1 MTPTWNRVV
10 DGWGKKPLSR
20 GLTLLE
26 VLIALVI
33 ISTALV
39 GLVRLENQDIRAINS
54 SRRMTTATM
63 LARNMLAQVELAGF
77 PEDVEE
83 EEGDFQEEETDE
95 ELKAHYAG
103 FRWKRSIEAV
113 QFGGMTLD
121 NARRVQITIFWE
133 EGKRERQL
141 DVVTYLAR
149 RGEETSNK

>member
-10 DGWGKKPLSR
+10 DGRGKRLLSR

-39 GLVRLENQDIRAINS
+39 GLVTLENQDIRAINS

-77 PEDVEE
+77 PEDLEE
-83 EEGDFQEEETDE
+83 EEGDFQDEETDE

-103 FRWKRSIEAV
+103 FRWKRSIEGV

-133 EGKRERQL
+133 EGKREKQL
-141 DVVTYLAR
+141 HVVTYLAR
-149 RGEETSNK
+149 RGEET